1 MLRLVGSM
9 GLANPWPQR
18 ADHGAGCR
26 SCQAIM
32 GSAIMGSAIM
42 VLALAA
48 TVAGNVTSFARSAMT
63 CGQNNTDYMKSV
75 LH

>member
-1 MLRLVGSM
+1 MGS
-9 GLANPWPQR
+9 
-18 ADHGAGCR
+18 
-26 SCQAIM
+26 AIM

-42 VLALAA
+42 GSAIMGSAWRA

-75 LH
+75 LQ

>member
-1 MLRLVGSM
+1 MGSAIM
-9 GLANPWPQR
+9 V
-18 ADHGAGCR
+18 
-26 SCQAIM
+26 SAIM

-42 VLALAA
+42 GSAIMGSAIMGSAWRA

-75 LH
+75 LQ